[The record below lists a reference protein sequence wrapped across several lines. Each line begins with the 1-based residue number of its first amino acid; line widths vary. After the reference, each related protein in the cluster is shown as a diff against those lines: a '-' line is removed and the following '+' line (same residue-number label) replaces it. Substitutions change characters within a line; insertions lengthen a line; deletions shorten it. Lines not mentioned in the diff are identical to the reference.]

1 MRSFSRSHA
10 GAWERGIMK
19 IRLIRKIKVQ
29 THLVETDRLKFLEPG
44 NETNMQTLAQIQQ
57 TLRSHQLEFRHKY
70 GVERLAIFGSY
81 ARNEQTEN
89 SDIDILVEL
98 GQQLLGMRY
107 LELAAELET
116 ILQHKVDIVSRR
128 AIKQQY
134 FQAIEQDL
142 IYV

>member
-1 MRSFSRSHA
+1 
-10 GAWERGIMK
+10 
-19 IRLIRKIKVQ
+19 
-29 THLVETDRLKFLEPG
+29 
-44 NETNMQTLAQIQQ
+44 MQTLAQIQQ
-57 TLRSHQLEFRHKY
+57 TLRSRQSEFRQKY

-81 ARNEQTEN
+81 ARHEQTEN

-98 GQQLLGMRY
+98 GQQPLGMRY

>member
-1 MRSFSRSHA
+1 
-10 GAWERGIMK
+10 
-19 IRLIRKIKVQ
+19 
-29 THLVETDRLKFLEPG
+29 
-44 NETNMQTLAQIQQ
+44 MQTLAQIQHILQ
-57 TLRSHQLEFRHKY
+57 SHQSEFKHKY

-81 ARNEQTEN
+81 ARHEQTEN

-98 GQQLLGMRY
+98 GQQPLGMRY

-116 ILQHKVDIVSRR
+116 ILQHKVDVVSRR